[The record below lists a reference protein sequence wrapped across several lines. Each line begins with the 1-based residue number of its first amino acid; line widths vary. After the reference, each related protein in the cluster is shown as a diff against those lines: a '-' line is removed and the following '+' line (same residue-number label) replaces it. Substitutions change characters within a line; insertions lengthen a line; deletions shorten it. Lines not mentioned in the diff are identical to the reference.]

1 MPELKY
7 AKDLQGEYDK
17 YCGSE
22 WLAYEAQL
30 IRQLIERIDALTGQV
45 ERWQE
50 WQHKMMTI
58 LGMNGTES
66 FTDMVVAQ
74 RLVDAN
80 AALEAKVARLEAPVR
95 LEEWN
100 QARAKGKEPY
110 AVADYGTIAVTNRI
124 IAARAGGAN
133 AESR

>member
-7 AKDLQGEYDK
+7 AKDLQDLLETLKDGAPVCPSEAYD
-17 YCGSE
+17 
-22 WLAYEAQL
+22 
-30 IRQLIERIDALTGQV
+30 LIERIDALTGQV

-133 AESR
+133 TESR